1 MTGGDRRSFSMAVDN
16 PRPIPYVTEDLE
28 SVPELLRDYYTEQ
41 DDGKTWRLLVND
53 VVPKETFQEFRNNNT
68 NLNKEKAELERQ
80 MTVYKTINED
90 PDLLR
95 KEYEELG
102 KLRQRVKDKDLI
114 AQTDFEKAVE
124 MRTQEMKSA
133 SEGQIRALSEALNR
147 TIGERDSAIKENEQ
161 IIISRAITDA
171 ALAAGAVP
179 GAIPDILD
187 RSLREGWVLN
197 EKKIPIMMR
206 NGTQVFG
213 ENGVD
218 PLTPK
223 EWATRSLRDMAP
235 WFFNQAS
242 GTAATGS
249 NASGG
254 TVNPWTRDNWN
265 ITEQS
270 KYILKEGMAKAE
282 AMAAG
287 AGSTVHAIHPP
298 KVA

>member
-1 MTGGDRRSFSMAVDN
+1 MAVDN
-16 PRPIPYVTEDLE
+16 PHPIPYVTEDLE
-28 SVPELLRDYYTEQ
+28 KVPESLRDYYTEQ
-41 DDGKTWRLLVND
+41 DDGKSFRLMVND

-80 MTVYKTINED
+80 MTVYRTINED
-90 PDLLR
+90 ADLLR

-124 MRTQEMKSA
+124 MRTAEMKSA

-147 TIGERDSAIKENEQ
+147 TIGERDGAIKENEQ

-187 RSLREGWVLN
+187 RSLREGWILN
-197 EKKIPIMMR
+197 DKKAPIMMR

-242 GTAATGS
+242 GTAASGS
-249 NASGG
+249 NSTGG

-270 KYILKEGMAKAE
+270 KYIMKEGMAKAE
-282 AMAAG
+282 VMANG

-298 KVA
+298 KSA